1 MQILRSDHR
10 YSKYCPPVPGTKPDE
25 KSSGFFCLSPINKDI
40 GIEEVVA
47 MRVLRCWR

>member
-1 MQILRSDHR
+1 VDSNICTGST
-10 YSKYCPPVPGTKPDE
+10 PVPGTKPDE

>member
-25 KSSGFFCLSPINKDI
+25 KSSGFF
-40 GIEEVVA
+40 VVRFSKHIHFYLPRYLA
-47 MRVLRCWR
+47 EG